1 MLFFLHS
8 FFERRKFMAV
18 EFLNSNA
25 VYSLVNEA
33 YKQAVGDKAVA
44 TQSLAD
50 FIDGGIAHDD
60 LGKYREQFTKALILN
75 GVKTV
80 YMDSL
85 YKRAKSYGFR
95 VEDMQFKA
103 ILQAVTITAPEV
115 QAAHNWKT
123 FTDGDSIGTYT
134 IKLPQVD
141 ATLYG
146 KTSSWELQYD
156 ITGTQ
161 WDDAFTSEAEIESF
175 VGAIRLAVANA
186 IEAHDEELDDVL
198 RNALIAECIKN
209 DAKLTAHS
217 LSVVDL
223 RKAYNEEMG
232 GAISSASEFLA
243 DADCLKF
250 MSRKL
255 TEFKDYFK
263 KMSKLF
269 NISQR
274 ATFTP
279 EDRIKLQILGYAE
292 QAFNSVA
299 QSGTFHEIFT
309 SLPGYETVPYWQGSG
324 LQDADSTALSFDELS
339 KISVTDENNV
349 STTGVGIVAL
359 MADRWAVLHGVKE
372 RRTATKYHEPEDI
385 LQTFMQ
391 FRDFRAILPTQNAVV
406 FILSTTPSV
415 TLDRNEATV
424 VEDATITLK
433 ATTYPTGET
442 VTWASDDTDKA
453 TVAAGVV
460 TGKAAGTATIT
471 ASITVSGTTYT
482 DTCEVTVTAA
492 DS

>member
-1 MLFFLHS
+1 MSIYYLD
-8 FFERRKFMAV
+8 
-18 EFLNSNA
+18 NNA
-25 VYSLVNEA
+25 VYSLVNES

-123 FTDGDSIGTYT
+123 FTDGDSIGTYS
-134 IKLPQVD
+134 IKIPSVD

-156 ITGTQ
+156 ITGNQ
-161 WDDAFTSEAEIESF
+161 WDDAFTSESEIESF
-175 VGAIRLAVANA
+175 VGAIRLAIANA

-198 RNALIAECIKN
+198 RNALIAECFKN
-209 DAKLTAHS
+209 DAKVTAHS
-217 LSVVDL
+217 ISAIDL
-223 RKAYNEEMG
+223 RKAYNAEMKP
-232 GAISSASEFLA
+232 SSNITTAADFLKN
-243 DADCLKF
+243 ADCLKF

-263 KMSKLF
+263 RMSKLF

-274 ATFTP
+274 ATFCP
-279 EDRIKLQILGYAE
+279 EDRIKLQVLGYAE
-292 QAFNSVA
+292 QAFNSIS
-299 QSGTFHEIFT
+299 QSTTFHEIFT

-324 LQDADSTALSFDELS
+324 LQDATSTALSFDELS
-339 KISVTDENNV
+339 KISVTDDNNV
-349 STTGVGIVAL
+349 TVTRDGIVAL
-359 MADRWAVLHGVKE
+359 LADKWSVLHGVKE

-406 FILSTTPSV
+406 FFISTEPSV
-415 TLDRNEATV
+415 TVSPNQLTLKEGETADLTAVTYPAAQSVTWSASDSGTYASVNSSTGKVTAVAEGS
-424 VEDATITLK
+424 ATI
-433 ATTYPTGET
+433 
-442 VTWASDDTDKA
+442 
-453 TVAAGVV
+453 
-460 TGKAAGTATIT
+460 TATIT
-471 ASITVSGTTYT
+471 VGGVSYT
-482 DTCEVTVTAA
+482 DTCAVTVEAA
-492 DS
+492 PET

>member
-1 MLFFLHS
+1 MS
-8 FFERRKFMAV
+8 V

-25 VYSLVNEA
+25 VYSLVSEA
-33 YKQAVGDKAVA
+33 YKQAVGEKAVA

-123 FTDGDSIGTYT
+123 FTDGDSIGTYN

-161 WDDAFTSEAEIESF
+161 WDDAFTSEAEVESF

-186 IEAHDEELDDVL
+186 IEAHDEELDDIL

-209 DAKLTAHS
+209 DAKVTAHS

-232 GAISSASEFLA
+232 GTISTAAEFLA

-349 STTGVGIVAL
+349 STTGIGIVAL

-406 FILSTTPSV
+406 FIISTTPSV

-424 VEDATITLK
+424 EAGKTITLK
-433 ATTYPTGET
+433 AGTYPAGET
-442 VTWASDDTDKA
+442 VTWSSDDTSAA

-460 TGKAAGTATIT
+460 TGVAAGSATIT
-471 ASITVSGTTYT
+471 ASITVGGTTYT

-492 DS
+492 AAS

>member
-1 MLFFLHS
+1 
-8 FFERRKFMAV
+8 MAV

-33 YKQAVGDKAVA
+33 YNQAVGDKAVA

-232 GAISSASEFLA
+232 GAIDSAAEFLA

-442 VTWASDDTDKA
+442 VTWSSDDTDTA

-471 ASITVSGTTYT
+471 ASITVSGATYT

>member
-1 MLFFLHS
+1 MS
-8 FFERRKFMAV
+8 V

-25 VYSLVNEA
+25 VYSLVSEA
-33 YKQAVGDKAVA
+33 YQQAVGEKAVA

-50 FIDGGIAHDD
+50 FIDGGIAHED

-123 FTDGDSIGTYT
+123 FTDGDSIGTYQ

-161 WDDAFTSEAEIESF
+161 WDDAFTSEAEVESF

-209 DAKLTAHS
+209 DAKLTSHS

-232 GAISSASEFLA
+232 GAIDSAAEFLA

-324 LQDADSTALSFDELS
+324 QQDADSTALSFEELS

-349 STTGVGIVAL
+349 TTTGIGIVAL

-406 FILSTTPSV
+406 FILSTVPSV
-415 TLDRNEATV
+415 TVSPNQLTLKVGGTADLSAVTYPAAETVAWSASDSGTYASVNSSTGKVTAVAEGEAT
-424 VEDATITLK
+424 I
-433 ATTYPTGET
+433 
-442 VTWASDDTDKA
+442 
-453 TVAAGVV
+453 
-460 TGKAAGTATIT
+460 TATIT
-471 ASITVSGTTYT
+471 VNGVSYT
-482 DTCEVTVTAA
+482 DTCAVTVEAA
-492 DS
+492 PEE

>member
-8 FFERRKFMAV
+8 LFLKGENFMSV

-44 TQSLAD
+44 TESLAD

-75 GVKTV
+75 GIKTV

-123 FTDGDSIGTYT
+123 FTDGDSIGTYN

-175 VGAIRLAVANA
+175 VGAIRLAIANA

-209 DAKLTAHS
+209 DAKVTAHS

-223 RKAYNEEMG
+223 RKAYNKEMG
-232 GAISSASEFLA
+232 GTISTAAEFLA

-255 TEFKDYFK
+255 TEFKDYIK

-292 QAFNSVA
+292 QAFNSVV

-309 SLPGYETVPYWQGSG
+309 SLPGYETVPYWQGLG

-339 KISVTDENNV
+339 KISVTDENGV

-385 LQTFMQ
+385 LQNFMQ

-406 FILSTTPSV
+406 FILSS
-415 TLDRNEATV
+415 N
-424 VEDATITLK
+424 
-433 ATTYPTGET
+433 
-442 VTWASDDTDKA
+442 S
-453 TVAAGVV
+453 
-460 TGKAAGTATIT
+460 
-471 ASITVSGTTYT
+471 
-482 DTCEVTVTAA
+482 
-492 DS
+492 